1 MVRNSFDHGIEMPD
15 ARAAAGKPAI
25 GTLLLRASQEG
36 DHIRIDIRDDGAG
49 IDAERVRGKAVEKGV
64 IDADTAAMLSP
75 ADCLQLVFLP
85 GFSTKE
91 EVSDLSGRGVGMD
104 VVMSRIKR
112 LNGTDEL
119 DSKLGEGSSEEHK
132 SEIQSL
138 MRSTSAMFC

>member
-1 MVRNSFDHGIEMPD
+1 MVRNSVDHGIEMPD

-85 GFSTKE
+85 GFSPQG
-91 EVSDLSGRGVGMD
+91 EVLDLSGCSFGMVGALP
-104 VVMSRIKR
+104 R
-112 LNGTDEL
+112 LTRPTASL
-119 DSKLGEGSSEEHK
+119 APHHK
-132 SEIQSL
+132 QN
-138 MRSTSAMFC
+138 R